1 MRSFVDGWV
10 EFETKK
16 EAKHV
21 ALLLNGHAVGAQPSL
36 TQQILCARPV
46 RHGAPNSGRSAC
58 LLTRGACASLFV
70 TNVRRAGKEDEPVL
84 QVPPPPPPFH
94 TPAPSLSTRDASTPR
109 QTLRP
114 DVRARLSLSV
124 HGARCWCWCGQG

>member
-1 MRSFVDGWV
+1 MALGCMRSFVDGWV

-36 TQQILCARPV
+36 TQQILCARPG
-46 RHGAPNSGRSAC
+46 RHGAPNSERSAC

-70 TNVRRAGKEDEPVL
+70 TNVRRAGKEAHSSPPLCLCVAISTL
-84 QVPPPPPPFH
+84 QAQA
-94 TPAPSLSTRDASTPR
+94 APSASTP
-109 QTLRP
+109 Q
-114 DVRARLSLSV
+114 AC
-124 HGARCWCWCGQG
+124 A